1 MNFLG
6 FALALLVAFGPVDAE
21 VMTSPSGIDFWRSC
35 RFCKSTPNC
44 DIVETIN

>member
-6 FALALLVAFGPVDAE
+6 FALALIVAFGPVGAE
-21 VMTSPSGIDFWRSC
+21 VMTSPRGIDFWRSC
-35 RFCKSTPNC
+35 SFCKSTQNC